1 MATEEMWRNA
11 ILPSTANVQQAIT
24 NLDDQAIQIVLIIN
38 EHGTL
43 EGTLSDGDIRRGLLR
58 GIGMDSPI
66 CEVMNKNPM
75 VVPQNV
81 GAEMVIKIM
90 TVNKIRQIPIVNDEN
105 RVVGLHLWD
114 RMTAQDV
121 IPNTMIIMAGGK
133 GTRLRPYTADLPKP
147 MLHVAG
153 RPMLEHILSKGIDE
167 GFRSFVISVG
177 YLGHMIESY
186 FGNGEKL
193 GIDIS
198 YIEETEP
205 LGTAGALSLMEQ
217 TFELPFVVTN
227 GDVITKI
234 QYSKII
240 EFHSQNHALGTMA
253 VHSHE
258 WQNPYGVVKLD
269 GIEIIE
275 FEEKPITSSQINAGV
290 YALSNEVLSYLPKA
304 KYCDMPCL
312 FEKLQSA
319 GKRVVAYP
327 MHESWIDVGRPNDL
341 EIANENYNEKYAA

>member
-1 MATEEMWRNA
+1 MTDENLWIDA
-11 ILPSTANVQQAIT
+11 ILPGTATVQDAIR
-24 NLDDQAIQIVLIIN
+24 NLDDHALQIVLIVTEN
-38 EHGTL
+38 GAL

-58 GIGMDSPI
+58 GIGMESPI
-66 CEVMNKNPM
+66 GEIMNQNPM

-81 GAEMVIKIM
+81 GADMVVKIM
-90 TVNKIRQIPIVNDEN
+90 TANKIRQIPIVDDKN

-114 RMTAQDV
+114 RMSEQSIRA
-121 IPNTMIIMAGGK
+121 NTMIIMAGGK
-133 GTRLRPYTADLPKP
+133 GTRLRPYTEDRPKP

-153 RPMLEHILSKGIDE
+153 RPMLEHILAKGIDE

-186 FGNGEKL
+186 FGNGEKM
-193 GIDIS
+193 GIDIR
-198 YIEETEP
+198 YIEESEP
-205 LGTAGALSLMEQ
+205 LGTAGALSLLEQ

-240 EFHSQNHALGTMA
+240 EFHTQNHAVGTMA

-269 GIEIIE
+269 GIEIVE

-290 YALSNEVLSYLPKA
+290 YALSNEVLAYLPKA
-304 KYCDMPCL
+304 RYCDMPCL
-312 FEKLQSA
+312 FETLQSA

-341 EIANENYNEKYAA
+341 ELANQKYAA